1 MNLTTGIGYE
11 TAKNI
16 VSMGGTVVLACRF
29 IDKAQLAREEIVRTT
44 NCRKEN
50 VIVLKLDLSLL
61 SSVRQFADDF
71 RALKL
76 PLHALINNA
85 GVMMSS
91 RQLTPD
97 GFEKDFMVNYLGHFL
112 LTNLLLPEL
121 ELTNGRVV
129 NVSSS
134 MHKLKTRFEFD
145 NVMAEKSFSLFGTY
159 AQSKLAMIL
168 FTGELQRRLEYII
181 CDIVLLFLVY
191 CITGDLFNLEISR
204 SKMSLKMIKL
214 TRNIFT
220 VGCAPRGLGS
230 PVTPCTQAACIQRSH
245 VTCT

>member
-1 MNLTTGIGYE
+1 LILTTGIGFE
-11 TAKNI
+11 TAMNI
-16 VSMGGTVVLACRF
+16 VSMGGKVVLACRD
-29 IDKAQLAREEIVRTT
+29 IQKAQLAREEIVRTT

-61 SSVRQFADDF
+61 SSIRQFVDEF
-71 RALKL
+71 LALKV
-76 PLHALINNA
+76 PLNALINNA

-91 RQLTPD
+91 RQLTAD
-97 GFEKDFMVNYLGHFL
+97 GLEKDFMVNYLGHFL

-134 MHKLKTRFEFD
+134 MHKLKTRFDFE

-168 FTGELQRRLEYII
+168 FTGELQRRLEYMMH
-181 CDIVLLFLVY
+181 DIVL
-191 CITGDLFNLEISR
+191 
-204 SKMSLKMIKL
+204 
-214 TRNIFT
+214 
-220 VGCAPRGLGS
+220 
-230 PVTPCTQAACIQRSH
+230 
-245 VTCT
+245 

>member
-1 MNLTTGIGYE
+1 LILTTGIGYE
-11 TAKNI
+11 TAINI
-16 VSMGGTVVLACRF
+16 ASMGGTVVLACRD
-29 IDKAQLAREEIVRTT
+29 IHKAQLAREEIVRTT

-50 VIVLKLDLSLL
+50 VIVLKLDLSFL
-61 SSVRQFADDF
+61 SSIRQFVDEF

-85 GVMMSS
+85 GVMLSS
-91 RQLTPD
+91 RQLTAD
-97 GFEKDFMVNYLGHFL
+97 GLEKDFMVNYLGHFL

-134 MHKLKTRFEFD
+134 MHKLKTRFDFD

-168 FTGELQRRLEYII
+168 FTRELQRRLG
-181 CDIVLLFLVY
+181 C
-191 CITGDLFNLEISR
+191 
-204 SKMSLKMIKL
+204 MIRDK
-214 TRNIFT
+214 
-220 VGCAPRGLGS
+220 VP
-230 PVTPCTQAACIQRSH
+230 
-245 VTCT
+245 

>member
-1 MNLTTGIGYE
+1 M
-11 TAKNI
+11 NI
-16 VSMGGTVVLACRF
+16 VSMGGKVVLACRD
-29 IDKAQLAREEIVRTT
+29 IQKAQLAREEIVRTT

-61 SSVRQFADDF
+61 SSIRQFVDEF
-71 RALKL
+71 RALKV

-91 RQLTPD
+91 RQLTAD
-97 GFEKDFMVNYLGHFL
+97 GLEKDFMVNYLGHFL

-134 MHKLKTRFEFD
+134 MHKLKTHFDFE

-168 FTGELQRRLEYII
+168 FTGELQRRLEYMMH
-181 CDIVLLFLVY
+181 DIVL
-191 CITGDLFNLEISR
+191 
-204 SKMSLKMIKL
+204 
-214 TRNIFT
+214 
-220 VGCAPRGLGS
+220 
-230 PVTPCTQAACIQRSH
+230 
-245 VTCT
+245 